1 MGRFALKAQRLYSR
15 RVQSELAEP
24 ATKSTEQM
32 AEKTV
37 LGALLAIAFSH
48 TLNDTM
54 QSLIPAIYPL
64 VKESF
69 HLNFT
74 QVGLITLTF
83 QLTASILQ
91 PLVGI
96 YTDRKPHPYSLPVGM
111 CFTLVGLILLS
122 MAGAYAFVLIAV
134 GMVGIG
140 SSVFHPEASRV
151 AHMAAGNRHGF
162 AQSLFQMGGN
172 AGTSLGPLLAALIIG
187 SEQSHVAWF
196 SIAALMA
203 IFTLWRIGGWYKANM
218 FRLHR
223 KPKDGSHHAAAAL
236 SRGKVGFSL
245 AILVALMF
253 SKFFYIA
260 SMASYYTFYLID
272 KFHLS
277 IHDAQMYLFL
287 FLAAGAIGTFVG
299 GPVGDRLGRKFVIWT
314 SILGVTPFTL
324 LLPHLS
330 LFWTAAVSV
339 MVGLLLSSAFPAI
352 LVYAQE
358 LLPGKV
364 GMVAGLFFGLAFGMG
379 GLGSAILGHLA
390 DLTNIR
396 FVFLVCSFLPL
407 IGLLTGF
414 LPTLDKKS

>member
-1 MGRFALKAQRLYSR
+1 LGVRT
-15 RVQSELAEP
+15 ELAEAAP
-24 ATKSTEQM
+24 ISTEQT

-37 LGALLAIAFSH
+37 LGVLLAISFSH
-48 TLNDTM
+48 TLNDMM
-54 QSLIPAIYPL
+54 QSLIPALYPL
-64 VKESF
+64 VKSSF
-69 HLNFT
+69 HLTFA
-74 QVGLITLTF
+74 QVGLITLSF

-91 PLVGI
+91 PVVGY
-96 YTDRKPHPYSLPVGM
+96 YTDRKPHPYSLAIGM

-122 MAGAYAFVLIAV
+122 LAGRYAFVLMAV
-134 GMVGIG
+134 AMVGIG

-151 AHMAAGNRHGF
+151 AHMAAGNRHGL

-172 AGTSLGPLLAALIIG
+172 TGTSLGPLLAALIIG
-187 SEQSHVAWF
+187 TQQSHVAWF
-196 SIAALMA
+196 SIAALLA
-203 IFTLWRIGGWYKANM
+203 IFTLWRIGGWYQANM

-223 KPKDGSHHAAAAL
+223 RSKDGSHHAAL
-236 SRGKVGFSL
+236 GLTRRKVGFSL

-260 SMASYYTFYLID
+260 SMSSYYTFYLID
-272 KFHLS
+272 KFHLTVRE
-277 IHDAQMYLFL
+277 AQMYLFL
-287 FLAAGAIGTFVG
+287 FLVAGAIGTFAG
-299 GPVGDRLGRKFVIWT
+299 GPIGDRMGRKFVIWA
-314 SILGVTPFTL
+314 SIVGVAPFTL

-330 LFWTAAVSV
+330 LGWTAAVSV

-379 GLGSAILGHLA
+379 GLGSAVLGRLA
-390 DLTNIR
+390 DMKSIR

-414 LPTLDKKS
+414 LPNLEKRRI

>member
-1 MGRFALKAQRLYSR
+1 MET
-15 RVQSELAEP
+15 ELAE
-24 ATKSTEQM
+24 AAAKTSEQN

-37 LGALLAIAFSH
+37 LGILLAVSFSH
-48 TLNDTM
+48 ALNDTM
-54 QSLIPAIYPL
+54 QSLIPAMYPL
-64 VKESF
+64 VKDSF

-91 PLVGI
+91 PVVGY
-96 YTDRKPHPYSLPVGM
+96 YTDRKPHPYSLPIGM
-111 CFTLVGLILLS
+111 CFTLVGLLLLS
-122 MAGAYAFVLIAV
+122 VANHYGFVLASV
-134 GMVGIG
+134 GLVGIG

-172 AGTSLGPLLAALIIG
+172 TGTSLGPLLAALIIG
-187 SEQSHVAWF
+187 GEQSHVAWF
-196 SIAALMA
+196 SIAGLMA
-203 IFTLWRIGGWYKANM
+203 IFTLWRISIWYQANT

-223 KPKDGSHHAAAAL
+223 GKRGGNHHASMGLTRA
-236 SRGKVGFSL
+236 KVGWSL

-260 SMASYYTFYLID
+260 SMGSYYTFYLID

-277 IHDAQMYLFL
+277 VHDAQMYLFL
-287 FLAAGAIGTFVG
+287 FLASGAAGTLAG
-299 GPVGDRLGRKFVIWT
+299 GPIGDRVGRKRVIWI
-314 SILGVTPFTL
+314 SILGVAPFTL
-324 LLPHLS
+324 LLPHLT
-330 LFWTAAVSV
+330 LGWTAAVSV

-358 LLPGKV
+358 LMPGKV
-364 GMVAGLFFGLAFGMG
+364 GMIAGLFFGLAFGMG
-379 GLGSAILGHLA
+379 GLGSAVLGHLA
-390 DLTNIR
+390 DLTSIK
-396 FVFLVCSFLPL
+396 FVFFVCSFLPL

-414 LPTLDKKS
+414 LPSLDKKS